1 VGIRNLYHGLAVVV
15 LAAGIVGCGGAG
27 PSGSAGSAAP
37 SNDPLALR
45 YTCGRFNFGPEILG
59 QGPGNAERDPNPAAE
74 ALRMHLAMPGPEN
87 DFLPDTGW
95 MLVGIDAQGAE
106 FVAIEGDLEMMMVSV
121 ENGPAG
127 WKVGGWGGCQPR
139 IVLAQGLGPAEWH
152 FDSAAAVPGP
162 ETQVFDA
169 LVTEMNCASGRPAD
183 GRIVGPEVVA
193 SEGVVLVMFAV
204 RPLPG
209 GQNCPSNPSTRV
221 TIDLGEPLGDRALL
235 DGGRLPPGD
244 PAQPRF

>member
-45 YTCGRFNFGPEILG
+45 YTCGRFNFGPEILSEG
-59 QGPGNAERDPNPAAE
+59 AGSAERDPNPAAE
-74 ALRMHLAMPGPEN
+74 ELRRHLALPGPET

-95 MLVGIDAQGAE
+95 ILLGIDATGAE
-106 FVAIEGDLEMMMVSV
+106 FGALDGDLGMKSVSV
-121 ENGPAG
+121 ENGPNG
-127 WKVGGWGGCQPR
+127 WKVGGWGECQAR
-139 IVLAQGLGPAEWH
+139 IVLAEGLGPAEWH
-152 FDSAAAVPGP
+152 FDPGVPVSGP

-169 LVTEMNCASGRPAD
+169 LVTEMTCASGRPAD
-183 GRIVGPEVVA
+183 GRIVGPEVV
-193 SEGVVLVMFAV
+193 SSGDVVLVMFAV

-209 GQNCPSNPSTRV
+209 GQDCPSNPSTRV

-235 DGGRLPPGD
+235 DGGRLPHGD
-244 PAQPRF
+244 PTQPRF